1 MKSWRN
7 QDDTI
12 TEGVQ
17 KDSNKALGGKQ
28 RKTERKKHLEATVP
42 KIMALGGYHRHPL
55 RWPPVIPA
63 LLVFMP
69 SV

>member
-1 MKSWRN
+1 MSTLHVKAMTSWRN

-28 RKTERKKHLEATVP
+28 RKAKRTQHLEATVP
-42 KIMALGGYHRHPL
+42 KIMALGG
-55 RWPPVIPA
+55 
-63 LLVFMP
+63 
-69 SV
+69 